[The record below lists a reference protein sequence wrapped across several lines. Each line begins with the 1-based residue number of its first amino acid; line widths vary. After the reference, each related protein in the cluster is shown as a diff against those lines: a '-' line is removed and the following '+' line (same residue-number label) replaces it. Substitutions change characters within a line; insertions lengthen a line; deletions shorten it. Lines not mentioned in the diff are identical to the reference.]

1 MESFQWTRQFETG
14 IGDID
19 EQHLR
24 LVELINAFGD
34 HLTGSAD
41 LDLAELETV
50 FAELAA
56 YADYHFK
63 AEEAMMAESRLD
75 ERFQTLHVQQHA
87 DFLDEVQRLRQNML
101 KGDPEG
107 AQRLLMY
114 LIHWLAYHILGT
126 DRSMASQLM
135 AVHGGMSPE
144 RAYLD
149 NTRRTADGAM
159 DLLLGA
165 LNGLFHEVSERN
177 RELVQLNASLERK
190 VAERT
195 QALQEA
201 NRQLEQLAN
210 TDALTGLPNRRQ
222 ALYRLARAWQAAEQ
236 ADAPLAC
243 LMLDAD
249 GFKQANDTHGHDA
262 GDEVIRQL
270 GWLLR
275 DSLRT
280 DDFVGRMGGDEF
292 LVILPDTPLAG
303 ALLIAEQLREAGTR
317 LRVPLGTAEWRGS
330 LSIGVAVRAPGMPGY
345 EALIKAADNGLY
357 AAKRQGRNRV
367 GQASGP

>member
-87 DFLDEVQRLRQNML
+87 DFLNEVQRLRQNML

-159 DLLLGA
+159 DLLLG
-165 LNGLFHEVSERN
+165 
-177 RELVQLNASLERK
+177 
-190 VAERT
+190 
-195 QALQEA
+195 
-201 NRQLEQLAN
+201 
-210 TDALTGLPNRRQ
+210 ALTGLPNRRQ

-367 GQASGP
+367 GQAPGP